1 MKKQL
6 DTFLKILWYSL
17 SSGKLLTGL
26 LVLANILLGLFSAV
40 QVWLIGQIVGTF
52 GAVDG
57 AAFYMGG
64 RLAVCLPYL
73 LGFFALLLA
82 QKLLFSAIPY
92 GRTRLYTRIKKKM
105 TRDLFEAVNRV
116 PPVRQELNEEQVRF
130 GRAVD
135 FINGNFES
143 SFHSILTLISG
154 FTSMVS
160 VLILLGGYSLIFP
173 IVVVTTS
180 LPVVFIR
187 LKQDKAMH
195 AMYREQYPAN
205 QLGAYY
211 LNALTTKDSLIELQ
225 IFEAESL
232 FLDRYQTI
240 SKNNIRQRTRYF
252 IRHVLHGNVLE
263 SLLILVG
270 NILLVVYALYLL
282 FNWPGLYTISMLSVV
297 ISGVMSAQEDV
308 IGFAF
313 NGKYIA
319 EATMY
324 GEDFWDLIRKTQ
336 DTADPE
342 TAAGPFHT
350 LELKDVSFHY
360 PNREDNQ
367 LDAINITLHA
377 GETIGVVGENGSGKS
392 TLSKVLLGLYAPCE
406 GEIRVDGA
414 IVPLSGLTF
423 DRVSSVFQD
432 YVRYELKA
440 GENIW
445 FSVPEEIQDDM
456 EIRRAA
462 QEADADCFIEQ
473 LPAGY
478 DTPVGSLLEHSVQ
491 LSGGQW
497 QKLAVARGFYAK
509 GSLLILDEPN
519 ASMDVMT
526 EATIYRQYYEQIR
539 GSGRIGILISHR
551 LGSTRFCDRILVLK
565 GGKIVQ
571 DGSFDELIEQ
581 EGLYK
586 TMYEAQSQWYQD
598 AEVPNTR

>member
-1 MKKQL
+1 MKKQIT
-6 DTFLKILWYSL
+6 TFLKVLRYSL

-26 LVLANILLGLFSAV
+26 LILANISLGLLSSV
-40 QVWLIGQIVGTF
+40 QVWLVGQIAGTF
-52 GAVDG
+52 GS
-57 AAFYMGG
+57 AFLTG
-64 RLAVCLPYL
+64 RRLSVCLPYL
-73 LGFFALLLA
+73 LGLFALLLA

-92 GRTRLYTRIKKKM
+92 GRTRLYTRVKQKM
-105 TRDLFEAVNRV
+105 TRALFEAVNRI

-143 SFHSILTLISG
+143 SFHSVLTLISG

-160 VLILLGGYSLIFP
+160 VLILLGGYSLLFP
-173 IVVVTTS
+173 LVAVATS

-195 AMYREQYPAN
+195 AMYREQYPSN
-205 QLGAYY
+205 QLGTYY

-225 IFEAESL
+225 IFDAESL

-240 SKNNIRQRTRYF
+240 AKNNIRQRTRYF
-252 IRHVLHGNVLE
+252 IRHALHGNLLE
-263 SLLILVG
+263 ALLILTG
-270 NILLVVYALYLL
+270 NMLLVGYALYLL
-282 FNWPGLYTISMLSVV
+282 FSWPGLYSIGMLSVV

-324 GEDFWDLIRKTQ
+324 GEDFWDLIQETS
-336 DTADPE
+336 DTAQPE
-342 TAAGPFHT
+342 KIAGPLHT
-350 LELKDVSFHY
+350 LELKDVSFRY

-367 LDAINITLHA
+367 LDAINITLHV

-392 TLSKVLLGLYAPCE
+392 TLSKVLLGVYAPCE

-414 IVPLSGLTF
+414 AVPLSGLAF
-423 DRVSSVFQD
+423 DRIGSVFQD
-432 YVRYELKA
+432 YVRYELTA

-445 FSVPEEIQDDM
+445 FSVPEETQDDVQ
-456 EIRRAA
+456 IRRAA
-462 QEADADCFIEQ
+462 READADRFIEQ

-478 DTPVGSLLEHSVQ
+478 DTPVGSLLEHSVE

-497 QKLAVARGFYAK
+497 QKLAVSRGFYAK

-526 EATIYRQYYEQIR
+526 EATIYQQYYEQIR

-565 GGKIVQ
+565 CGKIVQ

-581 EGLYK
+581 DGLYK

-598 AEVPNTR
+598 AEVPNIG

>member
-1 MKKQL
+1 MKKQIT
-6 DTFLKILWYSL
+6 TFLKVLRYSL

-26 LVLANILLGLFSAV
+26 LILANISLGLLSSV
-40 QVWLIGQIVGTF
+40 QVWLVGQIAGTF
-52 GAVDG
+52 GS
-57 AAFYMGG
+57 AFLTG
-64 RLAVCLPYL
+64 RRLSVCLPYL
-73 LGFFALLLA
+73 LGLFALLLA

-92 GRTRLYTRIKKKM
+92 GRTRLYTRVKQKM
-105 TRDLFEAVNRV
+105 TRALFEAVNRI

-143 SFHSILTLISG
+143 SFHSVLTLISG

-160 VLILLGGYSLIFP
+160 VLILLGGYSLLFP
-173 IVVVTTS
+173 LVAVATS

-195 AMYREQYPAN
+195 AMYREQYPSN
-205 QLGAYY
+205 QLGTYY

-225 IFEAESL
+225 IFDAESL

-240 SKNNIRQRTRYF
+240 AKNNIRQRTRYF
-252 IRHVLHGNVLE
+252 IRHALHGNLLE
-263 SLLILVG
+263 ALLILTG
-270 NILLVVYALYLL
+270 NMLLVGYALYLL
-282 FNWPGLYTISMLSVV
+282 FSWPGLYSIGMLSVV

-324 GEDFWDLIRKTQ
+324 GEDFWDLIQETS
-336 DTADPE
+336 DTAQPE
-342 TAAGPFHT
+342 KTAGPLHT
-350 LELKDVSFHY
+350 LELKDVSFRY

-367 LDAINITLHA
+367 LDAINITLHV

-392 TLSKVLLGLYAPCE
+392 TLSKVLLGVYAPCE

-414 IVPLSGLTF
+414 AVPLSGLAF
-423 DRVSSVFQD
+423 DRIGSVFQD
-432 YVRYELKA
+432 YVRYELTA

-445 FSVPEEIQDDM
+445 FSVPEETQDDVQ
-456 EIRRAA
+456 IRRAA
-462 QEADADCFIEQ
+462 READADRFIEQ

-478 DTPVGSLLEHSVQ
+478 DTPVGSLLEHSVE

-497 QKLAVARGFYAK
+497 QKLAVSRGFYAK

-526 EATIYRQYYEQIR
+526 EATIYQQYYEQIR

-565 GGKIVQ
+565 CGKIVQ

-581 EGLYK
+581 DGLYK

-598 AEVPNTR
+598 AEVPNIG

>member
-1 MKKQL
+1 MKKQIT
-6 DTFLKILWYSL
+6 TFLKILQYSL
-17 SSGKLLTGL
+17 SSGRLLTGIL
-26 LVLANILLGLFSAV
+26 ILANILLGLLSAV
-40 QVWLIGQIVGTF
+40 QVWIIGQIAETF
-52 GAVDG
+52 SASFFAGE
-57 AAFYMGG
+57 
-64 RLAVCLPYL
+64 RLSACLPYL
-73 LGFFALLLA
+73 LGLFALLLA

-92 GRTRLYTRIKKKM
+92 WRNRLYTRVKQKM
-105 TRDLFEAVNRV
+105 TRALFEAVNRI
-116 PPVRQELNEEQVRF
+116 PPVRQELNEEQIRI
-130 GRAVD
+130 GRAID
-135 FINGNFES
+135 FINGNFGS
-143 SFHSILTLISG
+143 SFHSVLTLISG

-173 IVVVTTS
+173 IVAVATS

-195 AMYREQYPAN
+195 AMYQEQYPSN

-225 IFEAESL
+225 IFGAESL

-240 SKNNIRQRTRYF
+240 AKNNIRQRTRYF
-252 IRHVLHGNVLE
+252 IRHALHGNLLE
-263 SLLILVG
+263 SLLILTG
-270 NILLVVYALYLL
+270 NIFLIGYALYLL
-282 FNWPGLYTISMLSVV
+282 FNWPGLYSIGMLSVV
-297 ISGVMSAQEDV
+297 ISGVMSAQENV

-324 GEDFWDLIRKTQ
+324 GEDFWDLLQ
-336 DTADPE
+336 ETADIVKPE
-342 TAAGPFHT
+342 KMVGPLHT

-367 LDAINITLHA
+367 LDAINITLHT
-377 GETIGVVGENGSGKS
+377 GETIAVVGENGSGKS
-392 TLSKVLLGLYAPCE
+392 TLSKVLLGVYAPCE

-414 IVPLSGLTF
+414 AVPLSGLAF
-423 DRVSSVFQD
+423 ERVSSVFQD
-432 YVRYELKA
+432 YVRYELTV

-445 FSVPEEIQDDM
+445 FSVPEETPDDM
-456 EIRRAA
+456 QIRQAA
-462 QEADADCFIEQ
+462 RKADADCFVEQ
-473 LPAGY
+473 LPGGY
-478 DTPVGSLLEHSVQ
+478 DTPVGSLLEHSVE

-509 GSLLILDEPN
+509 GSLILLDEPN

-526 EATIYRQYYEQIR
+526 EATIYQQYYEQIR
-539 GSGRIGILISHR
+539 GSGCIGILISHR

-565 GGKIVQ
+565 DGKIVQ

-581 EGLYK
+581 DGLYK
-586 TMYEAQSQWYQD
+586 TMYESQSQWYQNEEI
-598 AEVPNTR
+598 ANTQ

>member
-1 MKKQL
+1 MKKQTT
-6 DTFLKILWYSL
+6 TFLKVLRYSL
-17 SSGKLLTGL
+17 SSGKLLTGVL
-26 LVLANILLGLFSAV
+26 ILANILLGLLSAV
-40 QVWLIGQIVGTF
+40 QVWLIGQITETF
-52 GAVDG
+52 GD
-57 AAFYMGG
+57 AFLTGEH
-64 RLAVCLPYL
+64 LFVCLPYL
-73 LGFFALLLA
+73 LGLFALLLA
-82 QKLLFSAIPY
+82 QKLLFSTIPY
-92 GRTRLYTRIKKKM
+92 GRTRLYTRVKQKM
-105 TRDLFEAVNRV
+105 TQDLFEAVNQI

-135 FINGNFES
+135 FINKNFES
-143 SFHSILTLISG
+143 SFYSVLTLISG

-160 VLILLGGYSLIFP
+160 VLILLGRYSLLFP
-173 IVVVTTS
+173 LVAVATS

-195 AMYREQYPAN
+195 AMYREQYPSN

-225 IFEAESL
+225 IFDAESL

-240 SKNNIRQRTRYF
+240 AKNNIRQRTRYF
-252 IRHVLHGNVLE
+252 IRHALHGNLFE
-263 SLLILVG
+263 SLLILTG
-270 NILLVVYALYLL
+270 NMLLIGYALYLL
-282 FNWPGLYTISMLSVV
+282 FNWPGLYSIGMLSVV

-324 GEDFWDLIRKTQ
+324 GEDFWDLIQETS
-336 DTADPE
+336 DTAQPE
-342 TAAGPFHT
+342 KTAGPFHT
-350 LELKDVSFHY
+350 LELKGVSFHY
-360 PNREDNQ
+360 PNREDKQ

-392 TLSKVLLGLYAPCE
+392 TLSKVLLGVYAPCE
-406 GEIRVDGA
+406 GEIRVDGVTA
-414 IVPLSGLTF
+414 PLSGLAF
-423 DRVSSVFQD
+423 DRAGAVFQD
-432 YVRYELKA
+432 YVRYELTA

-445 FSVPEEIQDDM
+445 FSAPEEVQDDM
-456 EIRRAA
+456 QIRRAA
-462 QEADADCFIEQ
+462 QEADADRFIEQ

-497 QKLAVARGFYAK
+497 QKLAVARGFYVK
-509 GSLLILDEPN
+509 GSLLVLDEPN

-565 GGKIVQ
+565 DGKIVQ

-581 EGLYK
+581 DGLYK
-586 TMYEAQSQWYQD
+586 TMYEAQSQWYQN
-598 AEVPNTR
+598 AEVPNIV